1 MNFRKLLGVSAL
13 SLAVA
18 MVGCGD
24 DDNGPVNGDD
34 ADVPPPPPDGF
45 EDLPQLRKSDGETDA
60 NYACLGDRTAPE
72 GNEDSTFTLEVRD
85 FRTGAAVPGVC
96 VNFYPDNVVPVQD
109 ECGGTM
115 TDEDGNIEGLT
126 DPDGGWFAYRIFPTD
141 TTLGV
146 VQVNVDTPADGG
158 SATGNSV
165 DDTTANLIPGLVGRS
180 LAEGRAIFSGALYD
194 CDNSTVEGGAFRVVR
209 DGAVIPEG
217 PGSQDTMYAYFG
229 PDLPDPQQEY
239 TNTNGLY
246 LGLNVPVQTPGET
259 VQLVACG
266 KPDGENLEVLGCE
279 ETISFPDTVN
289 ILSLYPTRSDG
300 PNCPDICND

>member
-1 MNFRKLLGVSAL
+1 MNFRKLLGATAVG
-13 SLAVA
+13 LAIA

-34 ADVPPPPPDGF
+34 AAVADGF
-45 EDLPQLRKSDGETDA
+45 EALPQLRKSDGETNA

-85 FRTGAAVPGVC
+85 FQTGAAVPGVC

-115 TDEDGNIEGLT
+115 TDGDGNIEGLT

-158 SATGNSV
+158 STTGNSV
-165 DDTTANLIPGLVGRS
+165 SETTAGLIPGLLGRS
-180 LAEGRAIFSGALYD
+180 RAAGRAIFSGALYD
-194 CDNSTVEGGAFRVVR
+194 CDNSTVEGGALRVLR
-209 DGAVIPEG
+209 GGSVIPEG
-217 PGSQDTMYAYFG
+217 TGSQDTAYAYFG
-229 PDLPDPQQEY
+229 ATDLPDPGQEY

-246 LGLNVPVQTPGET
+246 LGLNVPVETPGET
-259 VQLVACG
+259 VQMVACG

-289 ILSLYPTRSDG
+289 ILSLYPTRADG
-300 PNCPDICND
+300 PSCSDICSQ